1 MKKFEYMYSVKEDLL
16 KSEEEFS
23 FNNGQDSIK
32 YLNDMGKDGW
42 ELVSVLRD
50 SKNNRNKIY
59 YFKREKK

>member
-1 MKKFEYMYSVKEDLL
+1 MYSVKEDLL

-23 FNNGQDSIK
+23 FNNGQDFIK

-50 SKNNRNKIY
+50 FKNNRNKIY